1 MNCSDWERE
10 IAGEPESAGIEEH
23 LQGCE
28 RCAAFARELEANRV
42 ALRELVAPVA
52 AFDVV
57 RRRVLQEIQAKK
69 QRAVWWGWSAV
80 AAAACVAILC
90 VSYVLPMMRNAA
102 SPHPIGA
109 KMDPPEIQWTPRPVH
124 HRSSGRLTAKAVP
137 AQKTEPFV
145 VKMLTNDPNVIIIW
159 LVDQKGDSL

>member
-10 IAGEPESAGIEEH
+10 IAGEAECEGLEEH

-28 RCAAFARELEANRV
+28 HCAAFARELEANRV
-42 ALRELVAPVA
+42 ALRELVAPAA
-52 AFDVV
+52 AFDAV
-57 RRRVLQEIQAKK
+57 RRRVLQQIQAKK
-69 QRAVWWGWSAV
+69 RRAVWWGWSAV

-90 VSYVLPMMRNAA
+90 VSFVAPRMRNPLAPEPFEA
-102 SPHPIGA
+102 N
-109 KMDPPEIQWTPRPVH
+109 MDPPAIQWTPKPIH
-124 HRSSGRLTAKAVP
+124 HRSSGRLTAKAAP